1 MDPQLD
7 RPPVRAVEHQAA
19 GAERATQMRQGE
31 TGQQKQ
37 ALAPMLICFETRP
50 GEGEEL
56 DRKRHRRTR
65 RRRPLGRGLMNLYC
79 SDQDQAMESE
89 M

>member
-1 MDPQLD
+1 
-7 RPPVRAVEHQAA
+7 
-19 GAERATQMRQGE
+19 MRQGE

-37 ALAPMLICFETRP
+37 ALAPMLICFATLPSEA
-50 GEGEEL
+50 EEL

-65 RRRPLGRGLMNLYC
+65 RRPLGRGLTKLYC